1 MRERERER
9 KITREKREEKRERE
23 TERENERARERVR
36 ERVRE
41 RESERERERE
51 REKEREKEKEKEK
64 EKEGEKERDRKK
76 ETALLVTLSNTR
88 SHHSQGLALTL
99 VYARESARYRQL
111 ILTMHSHELIL
122 TNSFSLDITNS
133 ILSYQVHELCS
144 ELLSIRTPF

>member
-1 MRERERER
+1 MRDRKRKKERGRD
-9 KITREKREEKRERE
+9 REK
-23 TERENERARERVR
+23 
-36 ERVRE
+36 
-41 RESERERERE
+41 E
-51 REKEREKEKEKEK
+51 REKERKRERRRGREKEKEKEK

-76 ETALLVTLSNTR
+76 ETALLVTLSNTK

-144 ELLSIRTPF
+144 ESLKYTNSILRHLSVRTPF